1 MVLTVKTGCNVAP
14 VNSGGVVVE
23 MKYEHNEV
31 HDKTV
36 GDILDGNRP
45 TTTTADAI
53 CRHMAGL
60 VDKTQ
65 PYHPTI
71 ADAFYVYNADLQK
84 CVTVSIEQDDC
95 IVDITIHNELDID
108 TARVFCEKLSSFL
121 RSFGGEK

>member
-1 MVLTVKTGCNVAP
+1 MVENVQMGK
-14 VNSGGVVVE
+14 SQMDEIDQIKWVVRE
-23 MKYEHNEV
+23 NH
-31 HDKTV
+31 
-36 GDILDGNRP
+36 P
-45 TTTTADAI
+45 TIADAI
-53 CRHMAGL
+53 CRHIAGL

-71 ADAFYVYNADLQK
+71 ADAFYVYNADSQK